1 MNEGGKSD
9 GRVVPAKPANKAA
22 GAAAESVEGRRSA
35 EGNTASK
42 TRPGRSAGHGAPSAL
57 DRVREV
63 AVRDQGARFTALLHH
78 VDLDRLRAAYWAISP
93 KAAAGVDG
101 VTWAAYGQDLEASLQ
116 DLHRRLHAG
125 RYRARPSRRAY
136 IPKADGR
143 LRPLGIA
150 ALEDK
155 IVQRAVVEVLN
166 AVYEA
171 EFRGFSYGFRPGRNP
186 HQALDALTVG
196 IQRRRVGWVLDADIR
211 DFFGQLDR
219 AWRRPR
225 DPARRRP
232 YSCPL
237 ADTKLPTGGQ
247 WICPT

>member
-1 MNEGGKSD
+1 MNEGGRSD

-42 TRPGRSAGHGAPSAL
+42 TRPGRRAGHGAPSAL

-63 AVRDQGARFTALLHH
+63 ARRDKEARFTALLHY
-78 VDLDRLRAAYWAISP
+78 VDLDRLRMAYWAISP

-101 VTWAAYGQDLEASLQ
+101 VTWANYGQDLEANLQ
-116 DLHRRLHAG
+116 DLHRRLHVG
-125 RYRARPSRRAY
+125 RYRAWPSRRAY

-150 ALEDK
+150 TLEDK
-155 IVQRAVVEVLN
+155 IVQRAVVEVLG

-171 EFRGFSYGFRPGRNP
+171 DFLGFSYGFVRPEREGS
-186 HQALDALTVG
+186 LM
-196 IQRRRVGWVLDADIR
+196 
-211 DFFGQLDR
+211 
-219 AWRRPR
+219 
-225 DPARRRP
+225 
-232 YSCPL
+232 
-237 ADTKLPTGGQ
+237 
-247 WICPT
+247 

>member
-22 GAAAESVEGRRSA
+22 RAAAESVEGRRPA
-35 EGNTASK
+35 EGSTASK
-42 TRPGRSAGHGAPSAL
+42 TRPGRRAGHGAPSAL

-63 AVRDQGARFTALLHH
+63 AGRDKEARFTALLHH
-78 VDLDRLRAAYWAISP
+78 VDLDRL
-93 KAAAGVDG
+93 
-101 VTWAAYGQDLEASLQ
+101 LEANLH

-136 IPKADGR
+136 IPKSDGR

-155 IVQRAVVEVLN
+155 VVQRAVVEVLN

-171 EFRGFSYGFRPGRNP
+171 E
-186 HQALDALTVG
+186 
-196 IQRRRVGWVLDADIR
+196 
-211 DFFGQLDR
+211 
-219 AWRRPR
+219 
-225 DPARRRP
+225 
-232 YSCPL
+232 
-237 ADTKLPTGGQ
+237 
-247 WICPT
+247 